1 MSDIE
6 KRKEHLKWRRKGGS
20 MPGGVSR
27 DLAKWRGKTSKGR
40 ALSRHGGTKQ
50 SYMVNLNE
58 AVTQGIITEDEWR
71 KLVAAAIGPAFVV
84 PPREEWPWQGS

>member
-6 KRKEHLKWRRKGGS
+6 KRKEHLKWRRGGGG
-20 MPGGVSR
+20 MPGGVSK
-27 DLAKWRGKTSKGR
+27 DLTKWRGKTSKGR

-58 AVTQGIITEDEWR
+58 AVTQGIITEEEWR
-71 KLVAAAIGPAFVV
+71 ERVTEAISPGFFV
-84 PPREEWPWQGS
+84 PPREEWPWQES